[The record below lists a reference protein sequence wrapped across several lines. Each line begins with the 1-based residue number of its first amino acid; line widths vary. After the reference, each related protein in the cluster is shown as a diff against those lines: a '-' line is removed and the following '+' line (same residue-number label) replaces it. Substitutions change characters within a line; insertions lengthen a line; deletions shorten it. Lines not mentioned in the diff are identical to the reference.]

1 MPFPEH
7 AIQKGRTFLASDSTS
22 LLFLPLSFQSLSV
35 FFGFQKK
42 IHGAYLKQ
50 MVIMI
55 NKDITLRHK
64 TALSPSSVL
73 LVQWLTFGFMSIFA
87 VASDKMFY
95 YLPPRQPGLN
105 LSGPGRQWTIM
116 TILLEII
123 STSLPHYQNI
133 LGTEQMETSRR
144 DDTTC

>member
-35 FFGFQKK
+35 YFGFQKK

-73 LVQWLTFGFMSIFA
+73 LVQ
-87 VASDKMFY
+87 
-95 YLPPRQPGLN
+95 
-105 LSGPGRQWTIM
+105 
-116 TILLEII
+116 
-123 STSLPHYQNI
+123 
-133 LGTEQMETSRR
+133 
-144 DDTTC
+144 